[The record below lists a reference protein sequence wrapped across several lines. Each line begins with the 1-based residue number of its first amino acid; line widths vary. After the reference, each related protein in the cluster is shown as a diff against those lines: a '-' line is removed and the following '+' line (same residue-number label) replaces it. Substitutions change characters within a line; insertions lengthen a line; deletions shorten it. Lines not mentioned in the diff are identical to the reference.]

1 VIFVFGTFQSE
12 VRVTNEITYILSS
25 HVRELN
31 SVFRDTTFILHKD
44 KNIETYV
51 KDVQFEIKK
60 IVVS

>member
-1 VIFVFGTFQSE
+1 M
-12 VRVTNEITYILSS
+12 RVTNEITYILSS